1 MTELNGRVAIITGAS
16 SGIGA
21 ATAKALATQ
30 GVKVVLA
37 GRSEDKLNQVAQTLN
52 EEAVHIV
59 PTDVTI
65 QTDVDALVAQA
76 IDTFGQVDI
85 FVNCAGLMRSSKIT
99 DYQVDAWD
107 AMVDTNIKGL
117 LYSLNAILPKFEAQ
131 GSGHVV
137 NLASI
142 SANEVSKASAL
153 YSATKSEVLMIF
165 NGLEKELA
173 KTGIKTTSILP
184 GMVDT
189 PMTEHSDFGGRKKLD
204 PENIADAIVYALT
217 QPAHVNVNEVTV
229 RPV

>member
-85 FVNCAGLMRSSKIT
+85 FVNCAGFMRSSKIT

-142 SANEVSKASAL
+142 SANEVSKSSAL
-153 YSATKSEVLMIF
+153 YSATKSAVLMIF

>member
-21 ATAKALATQ
+21 ATAKALEKQ

-37 GRSEDKLNQVAQTLN
+37 GRSHDKLNTVAKDMN
-52 EEAVHIV
+52 EDNIHIV

-142 SANEVSKASAL
+142 SANEVSKSSAL
-153 YSATKSEVLMIF
+153 YSATKSAVLMIF